1 MTSNPSNLSSAPHC
15 HHRFPTG
22 RRCRLPI
29 ADPDSNFCL
38 RHAFRRKQAED
49 DARLAAAL
57 TRQSDGFQTAAGIH
71 KSLSHL
77 YRNLADNRIS
87 PRRAAVL
94 AYISNLLLR
103 TLPAIEQ
110 ELDPDAASGAPT
122 IIWDIPRPPRDPLE
136 NQRQEQDAGLE
147 SGAPGETEKKSS
159 AANRGTR

>member
-1 MTSNPSNLSSAPHC
+1 MTEKDSNLSSTPHC
-15 HHRFPTG
+15 NHRSPKG
-22 RRCRLPI
+22 RHCRLPI
-29 ADPDSNFCL
+29 ADPDSGLCL
-38 RHAFRRKQAED
+38 RHALRHHKAQD
-49 DARLAAAL
+49 DARLASVL

-122 IIWDIPRPPRDPLE
+122 IIWDFPRPPCDPSE
-136 NQRQEQDAGLE
+136 NQGQEKNAGRE
-147 SGAPGETEKKSS
+147 SGVPG
-159 AANRGTR
+159 ANPGGA